1 MLFAASPPAAKTA
14 LINSVTSTWLDL
26 MQDCLIEIVPKLR
39 NAVDDLIRI
48 HFGRFKGTGLDQLVR
63 YVWQLC
69 AGWCLSA
76 DSNAGA

>member
-39 NAVDDLIRI
+39 DAVDDLIRT
-48 HFGRFKGTGLDQLVR
+48 HFGRFKGTGLDQLVK
-63 YVWQLC
+63 WFSELC
-69 AGWCLSA
+69 AGITILNRA
-76 DSNAGA
+76 